1 MLHISSCMFHHLDFF
16 GELYVAWS
24 ISQQPAI
31 FIVFLN
37 HNSTVC
43 RMPNIWT
50 TYHICIVDYM
60 PTIYYYNSLYTP
72 EFSII
77 LLCPW
82 GPNLLA
88 MISLVSTHLNIWTN
102 RPIWTQ
108 LGLIT
113 FSFRGSSYKVGLRRA
128 VSRVSDQSWSRDHR
142 PWQKNFHEFTSWV
155 HWAPRWCLLVN
166 KTITL
171 PSSKLT

>member
-1 MLHISSCMFHHLDFF
+1 MLHISSCLFHHPDFF

-37 HNSTVC
+37 HNSTVS

-60 PTIYYYNSLYTP
+60 PTIYHYNSLYTP

-82 GPNLLA
+82 GPNFLA
-88 MISLVSTHLNIWTN
+88 MIFLVSTHLNIWKN
-102 RPIWTQ
+102 RPIWYLNPTWIDHIF
-108 LGLIT
+108 L
-113 FSFRGSSYKVGLRRA
+113 RGSSYKVGLRRA
-128 VSRVSDQSWSRDHR
+128 VSRVSDQFWSRDHR
-142 PWQKNFHEFTSWV
+142 PCQKNFHELTTWV
-155 HWAPRWCLLVN
+155 HWAPPRWCLLVN

-171 PSSKLT
+171 Q